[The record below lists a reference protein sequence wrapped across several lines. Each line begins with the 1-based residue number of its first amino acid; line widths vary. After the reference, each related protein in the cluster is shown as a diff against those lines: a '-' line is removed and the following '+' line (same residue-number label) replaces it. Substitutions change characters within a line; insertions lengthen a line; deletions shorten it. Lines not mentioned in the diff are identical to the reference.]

1 MYAGSLSAENPK
13 ILGSGPHSLGFQ
25 LSCLPFIFG
34 NVYIWHDPFINLKAS
49 RCRWHIVSVWCW
61 HMPVHLEAFRWVAE
75 KCTQR
80 WVIKLRKSN
89 PWKNKYGQYTCPPL
103 WFSRFWLIIAKTKQ
117 PPKNETFSY
126 MAIFLEDPSVKI
138 QGHRR
143 QGDFLILEPF
153 IHHHLQSVQTPFHL

>member
-25 LSCLPFIFG
+25 LSCLPLIFG
-34 NVYIWHDPFINLKAS
+34 NVDIWHDPFFNLKAS

-61 HMPVHLEAFRWVAE
+61 HMPVHLEAFRWRNDE
-75 KCTQR
+75 FLS
-80 WVIKLRKSN
+80 LRKRN
-89 PWKNKYGQYTCPPL
+89 WWKKQFLVKKTCPPL
-103 WFSRFWLIIAKTKQ
+103 WFSRIWLIAKTKQ
-117 PPKNETFSY
+117 PPKNETFSD
-126 MAIFLEDPSVKI
+126 MATFLEDPSVKI

-153 IHHHLQSVQTPFHL
+153 IHHHLQSVQTPFRL